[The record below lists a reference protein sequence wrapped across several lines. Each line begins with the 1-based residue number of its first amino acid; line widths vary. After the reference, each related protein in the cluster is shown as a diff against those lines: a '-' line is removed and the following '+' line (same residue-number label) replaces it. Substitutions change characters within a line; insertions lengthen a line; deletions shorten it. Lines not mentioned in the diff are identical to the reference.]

1 MKIAYLENMIHLEI
15 YTQSV
20 NKVCLICKQSEV
32 SSFVFNNAESS
43 CTVCDLRCPVGM
55 RLDLVHFIAAFS
67 LQNASFGISEYHHRI
82 KVFFF
87 SLIDYML
94 DANIMPT
101 ITQWYAS
108 RCYVYDQEALTGDE
122 MESLLDTV
130 EDAIKNYGCR
140 VIVLDNLM
148 TAMMD
153 DESIDLYRQQTRFVN
168 GLTLLAKTF
177 NVCVILV
184 AHPKKNSTGDADIIS
199 GSGNIANLADVVLEY
214 ARSKS
219 DTNFDCLVKILK
231 NRTTGFENHEGIP
244 LWFEQ
249 SSKRISGRPKIFSLG
264 LPWEKSDYVPEPV
277 FEELEDTEYDI
288 PF

>member
-1 MKIAYLENMIHLEI
+1 
-15 YTQSV
+15 
-20 NKVCLICKQSEV
+20 
-32 SSFVFNNAESS
+32 
-43 CTVCDLRCPVGM
+43 
-55 RLDLVHFIAAFS
+55 
-67 LQNASFGISEYHHRI
+67 
-82 KVFFF
+82 
-87 SLIDYML
+87 
-94 DANIMPT
+94 
-101 ITQWYAS
+101 
-108 RCYVYDQEALTGDE
+108 
-122 MESLLDTV
+122 MESLLDTA

-264 LPWEKSDYVPEPV
+264 LPWEKSNYVPEPV